1 MPPQTLS
8 SPLLAV
14 LTGLNILN
22 YVDRGVLFG
31 AQPLIQKEF
40 PRSDSDYGL
49 LTFTFLIAYM
59 VAAPCVGW
67 LGDRFSRKKIMAV
80 GVLIWS
86 GFTLLTWVRTRLA
99 S

>member
-1 MPPQTLS
+1 MPPKLY
-8 SPLLAV
+8 PRLLLAV

-86 GFTLLTWVRTRLA
+86 DSLCSPGLRTRLA